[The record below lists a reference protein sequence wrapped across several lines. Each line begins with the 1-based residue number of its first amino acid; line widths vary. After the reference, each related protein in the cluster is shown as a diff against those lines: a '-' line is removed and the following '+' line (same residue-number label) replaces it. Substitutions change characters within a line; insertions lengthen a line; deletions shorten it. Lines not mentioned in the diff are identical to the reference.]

1 MVETHQS
8 HRPRGL
14 PARFGV
20 FETFGR
26 REKKCGRP
34 KNDQRIGRYQETDAE
49 RASGAIDSEANFK
62 NKSKFRSV
70 MSNKKLALSIFRG
83 SLCDERDTIC
93 VVSARKIAANL
104 PKTFFVGD

>member
-1 MVETHQS
+1 MMHVNLLATSARYETKFGQHAQIVVETHQS

-14 PARFGV
+14 LARFGV

-34 KNDQRIGRYQETDAE
+34 KNDQRIGRYRETHAE
-49 RASGAIDSEANFK
+49 RASRAIDSKTNFK

-70 MSNKKLALSIFRG
+70 MSNKKLALSIIP
-83 SLCDERDTIC
+83 SVAL
-93 VVSARKIAANL
+93 
-104 PKTFFVGD
+104 